1 MFGYV
6 RYQMGCTENPP
17 LREYSTE
24 GVQGEFICWHCPFSC
39 SPLGNVLLL
48 TPLDDLASG
57 GLWGS

>member
-17 LREYSTE
+17 LREYGGGGDLSE
-24 GVQGEFICWHCPFSC
+24 GHCPSSC

-57 GLWGS
+57 GPWGS